1 MKCIHCENEMTK
13 ANLLTI
19 GGLMLE
25 TETKS
30 IFETPETSGVE
41 VFVCNKCGHVELKA
55 KDFRKF

>member
-1 MKCIHCENEMTK
+1 MTK

-30 IFETPETSGVE
+30 FFETPERSSVE
-41 VFVCNKCGHVELKA
+41 VYVCSKCGYVELKA
-55 KDFRKF
+55 ADFRKF

>member
-1 MKCIHCENEMTK
+1 MKCIRCENEMTK

-30 IFETPETSGVE
+30 FFETPERSSVE
-41 VFVCNKCGHVELKA
+41 VYVCSKCGYVELKA
-55 KDFRKF
+55 ADFRKF